1 MRKRLVAALK
11 PLDAVPVENRL
22 RSGHPDVNCIGADIE
37 CKWKKF
43 WPKTAEFNP
52 VRFDHPLSKEQGLWL
67 ARRWSRGGLTL
78 VAAQVSREWF
88 FFSGQTA
95 KDKFGNMTRPEMV
108 EEALLHF
115 PSGLKAERLIQ
126 WIKQNPYR

>member
-1 MRKRLVAALK
+1 MRSNLVRALR

-22 RSGHPDVNCIGADIE
+22 RAGHPDVNCVGADIE

-43 WPKTAEFNP
+43 WPKNADTNP

-67 ARRWSRGGLTL
+67 RRRWNRGGLTL
-78 VAAQVSREWF
+78 VAAQVAREWF
-88 FFSGQTA
+88 FFSGETA
-95 KDKFGNMTRPEMV
+95 KDIFGKLTRPEMR

-115 PSGLKAERLIQ
+115 QNGLNGERLVQ
-126 WIKQNPYR
+126 WIRQNPYR